1 MDDLVT
7 VEYRG
12 ILGTLGTLAV
22 GSAFVVES
30 CEAGV
35 LRLRAAPIAALVST
49 PVSTPVTPTA
59 EPSAQASDMP
69 SKDE

>member
-12 ILGTLGTLAV
+12 VLGTLAV

-35 LRLRAAPIAALVST
+35 LRLRAAPVAT
-49 PVSTPVTPTA
+49 PPVTPTA
-59 EPSAQASDMP
+59 EPGAQASDEP